1 MFMPEEIF
9 KLALSQGLLAVLF
22 VWLFFDSRKESKE
35 REERQRVENEK
46 REGKYQ
52 AVIEKNQEVIEE
64 QAKAFGSLS
73 KDVTEIKQILNTKE
87 EK

>member
-1 MFMPEEIF
+1 MFMTEEIF

-35 REERQRVENEK
+35 RE
-46 REGKYQ
+46 GKYQ
-52 AVIEKNQEVIEE
+52 AVIEKNQCVIEE

-73 KDVTEIKQILNTKE
+73 KDVSEIKQVLNTKE
-87 EK
+87 DVK

>member
-1 MFMPEEIF
+1 MPEEIF
-9 KLALSQGLLAVLF
+9 KLAISQGLLAVLF
-22 VWLFFDSRKESKE
+22 VWLLFDSRKENKE
-35 REERQRVENEK
+35 REEKQRVENEK
-46 REGKYQ
+46 REGKLQ

-87 EK
+87 DVK

>member
-1 MFMPEEIF
+1 MTEEIF

-35 REERQRVENEK
+35 RE
-46 REGKYQ
+46 GKYQ
-52 AVIEKNQEVIEE
+52 FVIEKNQEVIEE

-73 KDVTEIKQILNTKE
+73 KDVTEIKQILHIKE
-87 EK
+87 DGK

>member
-1 MFMPEEIF
+1 MFMPEEVF

-35 REERQRVENEK
+35 RES
-46 REGKYQ
+46 KYQ
-52 AVIEKNQEVIEE
+52 AVIEKNQEVIET
-64 QAKAFGSLS
+64 QASAFGSLS

-87 EK
+87 DVK

>member
-1 MFMPEEIF
+1 MQEEIF

-35 REERQRVENEK
+35 REN
-46 REGKYQ
+46 KYQ
-52 AVIEKNQEVIEE
+52 SVIEKNQSVIEE

-73 KDVTEIKQILNTKE
+73 KDVTEIKQILGKGDV
-87 EK
+87 